1 MLTGQELLSFVEA
14 NADMDQY
21 EIARGAGYSRVTEKG
36 AERVLINKLS
46 KALLEA
52 KGVKL
57 KSGNKPGKV
66 AQYMTTVHRTGVV
79 LVGKTYTE
87 QFGINPGDE
96 LKIVVDEDCIRLVP
110 KLNTSTPS
118 PCATGACPV
127 GV

>member
-21 EIARGAGYSRVTEKG
+21 EIARGAGYVRVTEKG
-36 AERVLINKLS
+36 SERVLINKLS

-52 KGVKL
+52 KGVTL
-57 KSGNKPGKV
+57 KSGKKPGKV

-79 LVGKTYTE
+79 LLGKTYTE
-87 QFGINPGDE
+87 QFGIDPGDE

-110 KLNTSTPS
+110 QLRTSAPS
-118 PCATGACPV
+118 PCSTGACPV

>member
-21 EIARGAGYSRVTEKG
+21 EIARGAGYVRVTEKG
-36 AERVLINKLS
+36 SERVLINKLS

-52 KGVKL
+52 KGVTL
-57 KSGNKPGKV
+57 KSGKKPGKV

-87 QFGINPGDE
+87 QFGIDPGDE

-110 KLNTSTPS
+110 QLRASTPS
-118 PCATGACPV
+118 PCSTGACPV